1 MLRGPIRASYERAC
15 ASIGY
20 VGREDASGDKGF
32 TLIELMVVVLIIGI
46 LMAIA
51 IPTYLGAQ
59 QSSQDRATQSNLKAL
74 LTAELAYFTNN
85 DQFAATTN
93 SSLSSFKA
101 FEPSLGPLL
110 TATAP
115 TGPSAASNGIFVTA
129 SAVGGVAA
137 QAFCG
142 FEYSAS
148 GRVFGVEQI
157 EAGTAIGSYF
167 YVGLTGTSM
176 PTTCATPPT
185 TGGSLSAGGWSQNPS
200 SVGF

>member
-1 MLRGPIRASYERAC
+1 MQEALPRLRDDE
-15 ASIGY
+15 
-20 VGREDASGDKGF
+20 GF

-59 QSSQDRATQSNLKAL
+59 QSSQDRVTQSNLKAL

-101 FEPSLGPLL
+101 YEPSLAPLL
-110 TATAP
+110 TGSAP
-115 TGPSAASNGIFVTA
+115 SGPSTRSNGIFISVA
-129 SAVGGVAA
+129 SVGGISS

-148 GRVFGVEQI
+148 GKIFGVEQI

-167 YVGLTGTSM
+167 YVGLTGSSI